1 MSENLGVGLHKFH
14 CIFLFYSD
22 VLIVD
27 SSQMS
32 SLVMCL
38 RRARVMGLLDK
49 QLESPQNVNALIN
62 ISVLQQALCDIDE
75 QVMTELYI
83 IVIL

>member
-1 MSENLGVGLHKFH
+1 MSVNSGIRLHKFH

-22 VLIVD
+22 FFIVD

-38 RRARVMGLLDK
+38 RRAKVLGLLDK

-62 ISVLQQALCDIDE
+62 ISVLQEALCHIDE

-83 IVIL
+83 IGD